1 MDEMMWQDPERQL
14 HVRLSHFRATP
25 FFLLHTS
32 YRAVSL
38 GLVAAFLPVWA
49 WILIIASLLIT
60 NFLLTV
66 KIFALPKLYSG
77 MTAMT
82 AILTPS
88 LYPTETATH
97 ISILAKFHIL
107 NSISVS
113 GVIVIAAIISNT
125 FTMDSLVW
133 GATEPII
140 SLTSAAD
147 NSTLAAASR
156 NTTAALAA
164 AAAAA
169 AARTPVL
176 LTYGVLPPVIVASLL
191 YIFIIVIIM
200 GILR

>member
-1 MDEMMWQDPERQL
+1 MDGMVCQDPDRQL

-133 GATEPII
+133 GATEPLI

-156 NTTAALAA
+156 NTTAAL
-164 AAAAA
+164 AA